1 MITLY
6 VTSTEEFAG
15 KTSLAIG
22 LGKHLQREGYIV
34 GYMRALTTRVQQVED
49 RQVAQDAEFVR
60 QELAL
65 VESPE
70 DIVPIALTPSL
81 VERAIQDPQGT
92 DFKAK
97 LKAAYGRV
105 SYGKDI
111 LILEGG
117 GHFLEGALLGLSSA
131 QIAELFDA
139 HVLVVVKFNDTLS
152 IDKAAGLPMIYGER
166 LLGVVINAVPRAEM
180 HFVRAAR
187 PVLEERNVAVLGTLP
202 EERLLSSISVRE
214 LIDQLNAEVVCCAEQ
229 ADGLVEY
236 LMVGAMTAGS
246 ALTYFRRR
254 PNKAVITGGDR
265 HDVQLAALETST
277 RCLILTGQQY
287 PSAVVLNRAQ
297 EVGVPII
304 VVEPDTL
311 TTVRAIEQIF
321 GRTFIRQPRKS
332 AHFGNILEERFDFAR
347 LYKMLGLES

>member
-117 GHFLEGALLGLSSA
+117 GHFLEGRCSA
-131 QIAELFDA
+131 
-139 HVLVVVKFNDTLS
+139 S
-152 IDKAAGLPMIYGER
+152 P
-166 LLGVVINAVPRAEM
+166 
-180 HFVRAAR
+180 
-187 PVLEERNVAVLGTLP
+187 
-202 EERLLSSISVRE
+202 
-214 LIDQLNAEVVCCAEQ
+214 
-229 ADGLVEY
+229 
-236 LMVGAMTAGS
+236 
-246 ALTYFRRR
+246 
-254 PNKAVITGGDR
+254 
-265 HDVQLAALETST
+265 
-277 RCLILTGQQY
+277 
-287 PSAVVLNRAQ
+287 
-297 EVGVPII
+297 
-304 VVEPDTL
+304 
-311 TTVRAIEQIF
+311 
-321 GRTFIRQPRKS
+321 QPRS
-332 AHFGNILEERFDFAR
+332 P
-347 LYKMLGLES
+347 SCSTPTCW